1 MGFKIYQTDDGR
13 SMPLEYQPCGAITPK
28 VGMALVMTGGKLV
41 LASGAVKPQY
51 ISMREQDTPCQD
63 GDRIPVVRV
72 GSDVI
77 FETTAAAA
85 MTAVK
90 PGERVT
96 IHTDGMQ
103 VTATKTDGVAEVV
116 YLEDTAAGSRVHVR
130 F

>member
-13 SMPLEYQPCGAITPK
+13 TGPLEHLPAGAITPK
-28 VGMALVMTGGKLV
+28 VGMALTMTGGMLA

-51 ISMREQDTPCQD
+51 ISMREQDTPCQA
-63 GDRIPVVRV
+63 GDLIPVVRV

-85 MTAVK
+85 MTGVK
-90 PGERVT
+90 PGEKVT

>member
-13 SMPLEYQPCGAITPK
+13 TGPLEHLPCGAIIPK
-28 VGMALVMTGGKLV
+28 MGMALAMTGGKLA
-41 LASGAVKPQY
+41 LASGAVRPQY
-51 ISMREQDTPCQD
+51 ISMREQKSPCED
-63 GDRIPVVRV
+63 GDVIPVVRV
-72 GSDVI
+72 GSDII

-90 PGERVT
+90 LGDKVT

>member
-13 SMPLEYQPCGAITPK
+13 NMPLEYQPCGAITPK

-90 PGERVT
+90 PGEWFTFPTEVLV
-96 IHTDGMQ
+96 
-103 VTATKTDGVAEVV
+103 VTATNPAGVALVV
-116 YLEDTAAGSRVHVR
+116 FLEDPAAGSRVHVR